1 MESASLFIAMSGQS
15 WHQHRVMRAIALP
28 LLCLAMLPGCV
39 ASALVDVVTA
49 PVKVAGKAVDLA
61 TTSQSEADEK
71 RGREMRKR
79 EEEIGKLER
88 SYSRNAQKCRA
99 GDVDACDRAER
110 EYEQLGELVDVRSRE
125 Y

>member
-1 MESASLFIAMSGQS
+1 MALSAQS
-15 WHQHRVMRAIALP
+15 WHHLWVMRAITLP
-28 LLCLAMLPGCV
+28 LLCLTLLPGCV

-71 RGREMRKR
+71 RGREVRKR

-88 SYSRNAQKCRA
+88 SYSRNAKKCRK

-110 EYEQLGELVDVRSRE
+110 EYEQLGELVDVRSRD

>member
-1 MESASLFIAMSGQS
+1 MT
-15 WHQHRVMRAIALP
+15 RVAFLP
-28 LLCLAMLPGCV
+28 LVCMTLLSGCV
-39 ASALVDVVTA
+39 STVASIVTA
-49 PVKVAGKAVDLA
+49 PIKIAGKAADLA

-71 RGREMRKR
+71 RGREMRKQ

-88 SYSRNAQKCRA
+88 SYSRNAQKCRE

-110 EYEQLGELVDVRSRE
+110 EYDQLGELVDVRRRE

>member
-1 MESASLFIAMSGQS
+1 MRKSSLI
-15 WHQHRVMRAIALP
+15 LP
-28 LLCLAMLPGCV
+28 LLALGLSGCI
-39 ASALVDVVTA
+39 ARTLVDVATA
-49 PVKVAGKAVDLA
+49 PVRVVSKGVDLA

-88 SYSRNAQKCRA
+88 SHSRNAQKCRE

-110 EYEQLGELVDVRSRE
+110 EYEQLGEMVDVRRRE